1 MRLYSGRVLS
11 ETASEFLSLVLPS
24 IHETVCGWIDK
35 YSYSIIFYKGRLT
48 ITDDSHIFRV
58 VAVVLEYLVM
68 GAAQE
73 VVLSASTHH
82 IVQSDGTRTS
92 TKCTVNATNR
102 RA

>member
-1 MRLYSGRVLS
+1 MRLWVRNNVQH
-11 ETASEFLSLVLPS
+11 AFN
-24 IHETVCGWIDK
+24 D
-35 YSYSIIFYKGRLT
+35 RLT

-58 VAVVLEYLVM
+58 VTVVLEYLVM

-73 VVLSASTHH
+73 VVLSASTHY

-92 TKCTVNATNR
+92 TKCTINTTNW